1 MTIELTLLVWASLL
15 GLVHL
20 LLTVPFTIGQL
31 GLGYVFGPRD
41 PQTVSTGYVARF
53 DRAFANFLQTF
64 PCLAATVLAA
74 AVAGKHSSLT
84 ILGAQLYLAA
94 RLIYIPLYVIG
105 TPVLRTLAWL
115 ASITGIG
122 LILGALV

>member
-1 MTIELTLLVWASLL
+1 MTIELTILVWASLL

-20 LLTVPFTIGQL
+20 LLKVPFTIGQL
-31 GLGYVFGPRD
+31 GLAYVFGPRD
-41 PQTVSTGYVARF
+41 PQTDVTGYVARL

-64 PCLAATVLAA
+64 PLFAAAVMVA
-74 AVAGKHSSLT
+74 AVAGKHSYLT

-115 ASITGIG
+115 ASIAGIG
-122 LILGALV
+122 LIFAALV